1 MKTGKN
7 KLFLL
12 LLLLTMFSYTFSDT
26 NSNSTTS
33 SESQTEN
40 NFQSEDIKKQE
51 TSQENIPDVQN
62 DKTST
67 IKNGKSGKK
76 PSKAAS
82 TFKKKEINNSLWR
95 LTSILDKDLTTEEY
109 SEEKKI
115 IITLYLAANGGINGV
130 VGDEGYFG
138 HYRLNGND
146 ISISLLGSSLMGE
159 ESSEIGAEYLDTIKK
174 VSRIELDGGTLTLK
188 SSSGN
193 LVFQRVK

>member
-76 PSKAAS
+76 PSKTAS
-82 TFKKKEINNSLWR
+82 TFK
-95 LTSILDKDLTTEEY
+95 
-109 SEEKKI
+109 
-115 IITLYLAANGGINGV
+115 
-130 VGDEGYFG
+130 
-138 HYRLNGND
+138 
-146 ISISLLGSSLMGE
+146 
-159 ESSEIGAEYLDTIKK
+159 IGRAH
-174 VSRIELDGGTLTLK
+174 V
-188 SSSGN
+188 
-193 LVFQRVK
+193 

>member
-1 MKTGKN
+1 
-7 KLFLL
+7 
-12 LLLLTMFSYTFSDT
+12 MFSYTFSDT

-76 PSKAAS
+76 PSKTAS

-95 LTSILDKDLTTEEY
+95 LISILDKDLTTEEY

-115 IITLYLAANGGINGV
+115 IITLYLAANGGVNGV